1 MLEREFLRIKRL
13 PPYVFAIVNDLK
25 YKARRRGEDI
35 IDLGMGNPDI
45 PTPSHI
51 VDKLVE
57 AAKNPRNHRYSSS
70 RGIPKLREA
79 ICNWYKRKFHVD
91 LDPETEAIATIGAKE
106 GIAHFT
112 LAALRPG
119 DVALVPTPTYPI
131 HAYSVVIAGGDLR
144 SVPLLNGGDF
154 FESLMKAVRQTWPV
168 PEMLILSF
176 PHNPTTRV
184 VDMEFFHKLVDFA
197 RDHDIIVVHDFAYAE
212 LVFDEYQPPSILQV
226 PGAKEVAVE
235 FYSLS
240 KTYSMPGWRVGFMVG
255 NPVLVEALA
264 KLKSYYDYGIFQPI
278 QIAAIVALNG
288 PQECV
293 REIVGTYKR
302 RRDVL
307 VDGLNRIGWK
317 VEKPKGTM
325 FVWAEIPDEYK
336 HMGSLEFAKFLL
348 KEGKVA
354 VSPGIGFGYNADD
367 YVRFALVENEQR
379 IRQALRGIRKAL
391 HLGERKKCVA
401 V

>member
-45 PTPSHI
+45 PTPTHI
-51 VDKLVE
+51 VEKLVE
-57 AAKNPRNHRYSSS
+57 AARNPRNHRYSSS
-70 RGIPKLREA
+70 KGIPKLREA
-79 ICNWYKRKFHVD
+79 ICNWYKRKFDVD

-131 HAYSVVIAGGDLR
+131 HAYSIVIAGGDLR
-144 SVPLLNGGDF
+144 SVPLLNGTDF

-176 PHNPTTRV
+176 PHNPTTKV
-184 VDMEFFHKLVDFA
+184 VDMEFFYKVVDFA

-212 LVFDEYQPPSILQV
+212 LVFDDYRPPSILQV
-226 PGAKEVAVE
+226 PGAKDVAVE

-255 NPVLVEALA
+255 NSKLVEALA

-293 REIVGTYKR
+293 KEIVDTYRR

-307 VDGLNRIGWK
+307 VDGLNRIGWR
-317 VEKPKGTM
+317 VEKPRGTM
-325 FVWAEIPDEYK
+325 FVWAEIPDGYK
-336 HMGSLEFAKFLL
+336 HMGSLEFSKFLL

-379 IRQALRGIRKAL
+379 IRQALRGMKKAL
-391 HLGERKKCVA
+391 TLGEKKKWVA